1 MSSFRPTVAVVVVV
15 VKLYPVFT
23 VEIAGSRLSQLL
35 VRPSY
40 CIDM

>member
-1 MSSFRPTVAVVVVV
+1 MCCFI
-15 VKLYPVFT
+15 VKFLNFLFMYVIKGT